1 MIGAWIAGEAAV
13 GRGTEVAVAVVIG
26 KGIEET
32 GIGKERKKTREVEDE
47 IEIMI
52 RREAMTEKGTGR
64 DRESALRSK
73 EVGVRERR
81 RSTKKTRR
89 IDDTEMTKK
98 SPRKNTAEVE
108 AERGNTEV
116 GAEAEMQGSGA
127 GAGARTSQA
136 NIKTKAKRSQ
146 TKEAGVAVKEE
157 LVVLRRENESTA
169 LAGRSLE
176 SAAGAKTVPTRETMV
191 TDRTSQTGRIVR
203 EARVE
208 SQRAKKRN
216 RKTKMRLCEDSVTL
230 DHIESFK
237 C

>member
-1 MIGAWIAGEAAV
+1 M
-13 GRGTEVAVAVVIG
+13 IG

-32 GIGKERKKTREVEDE
+32 GIGKERKKMREVEDG

-52 RREAMTEKGTGR
+52 RREAMIEKGTGR
-64 DRESALRSK
+64 DRESDPRSK

-108 AERGNTEV
+108 AERGSTEV

-136 NIKTKAKRSQ
+136 NIKTKARKSQ
-146 TKEAGVAVKEE
+146 TKEAEVAVKEE

-176 SAAGAKTVPTRETMV
+176 SAAGAKTVPTREIMV
-191 TDRTSQTGRIVR
+191 IAGTSQTDRIIR
-203 EARVE
+203 EARV
-208 SQRAKKRN
+208 
-216 RKTKMRLCEDSVTL
+216 
-230 DHIESFK
+230 
-237 C
+237 

>member
-1 MIGAWIAGEAAV
+1 M
-13 GRGTEVAVAVVIG
+13 
-26 KGIEET
+26 
-32 GIGKERKKTREVEDE
+32 REVEDE
-47 IEIMI
+47 IETMI
-52 RREAMTEKGTGR
+52 RREAVTEKGTGR
-64 DRESALRSK
+64 GRESAPRSK

-81 RSTKKTRR
+81 RSTKKIKR

-127 GAGARTSQA
+127 GAGARTSQT
-136 NIKTKAKRSQ
+136 NIKTKAGRRQ

-176 SAAGAKTVPTRETMV
+176 SEAGAKTVPTRKIMV
-191 TDRTSQTGRIVR
+191 IARTSQTDRIIR
-203 EARVE
+203 EARV
-208 SQRAKKRN
+208 
-216 RKTKMRLCEDSVTL
+216 
-230 DHIESFK
+230 
-237 C
+237 